1 MISRE
6 PARAPDLAGEIAS
19 RLAGRT
25 VACAESCTAGRLA
38 EEFAAVEAASDW
50 FRGGLVAYQTTI
62 KRALLGVE
70 MASVLNEEAAAE
82 MAIGVAELMDADVA
96 VSTTGVAGDSP
107 EEGVPPGTV
116 FIATYVDGHVRVAT
130 HRFDGNPEAICAAAR
145 DQALEMLLR
154 HLDEHTRHGCRT
166 GPSERP

>member
-1 MISRE
+1 MPMAQVRE
-6 PARAPDLAGEIAS
+6 ADLAGKIAS

-38 EEFAAVEAASDW
+38 EEFAAVEAAAEW
-50 FRGGLVAYQTTI
+50 FRGGVVAYQTPI

-70 MASVLNEEAAAE
+70 VASVLNEEAAAE

-96 VSTTGVAGDSP
+96 VATTGVAGDTP
-107 EEGVPPGTV
+107 EEGVAPGTV

-130 HRFDGNPEAICAAAR
+130 HHFEGSPEAICASAR

-154 HLDEHTRHGCRT
+154 DLDQLTLHGC
-166 GPSERP
+166 PSGHRERG